1 MHAELARAFG
11 VVKLACARTNRA
23 LGVWD
28 GDDAKADAIERACRE
43 LADGQLDE
51 HIVVDRL
58 QGGAGTSTNMN
69 VNEVLANRALQILGE
84 PLGDYERVSPLDD
97 LNLHQSTNDT
107 YPTALRLAAIELLHR
122 LEEQIVALQE
132 AFQAKEKEFAHV
144 VKVGRTQYQDAV
156 LTTLGREMGAYAEAL
171 NRDRWRIYKCEER
184 LRVVNL
190 GGTAIGTGFAAPRQ
204 YIFRVVDVLRE
215 LTSIGF
221 ARAENLT
228 EATQNADVFVE
239 VSGILKAYAATL
251 LKISGDLRL
260 LSSGPEAGL
269 GEIRLPR
276 RQAGS
281 SIMPGKVNPV
291 IPEAV
296 SQAAMLVFGYDATI
310 ATAAGLGSLE
320 LNAFLPLVADCLL
333 ESLPP
338 AGRRRRSPA
347 PALRRGHRGRRGALR
362 ARTCEPPARRPRRWC
377 PRSATTPP
385 ATSPAAPRSAA
396 RPSATS
402 SSRTACSAPSSTTSC
417 SPPRPSAGWGRP
429 RPAAAAWKTRRTEE
443 TPMGLMDAPKGMRL
457 HIGIFGR
464 RNVGKSSLLNAIT
477 RQEVSIV
484 SDFAGTTTDPVE
496 KPMELL
502 PLGPVLFIDTA
513 GIDDVGVL
521 GELRAKRTMQVFD
534 RTDLGVLVTEAGSWG
549 EFEDGILDEFLE
561 RETPIV
567 VVFNKSDLGERRRR

>member
-1 MHAELARAFG
+1 MTDDVRIEHDLLGEVAVPAGSLHGVHTERALENFPLAGRPVHVELARAFG

-43 LADGQLDE
+43 LADGLLDE

-58 QGGAGTSTNMN
+58 QGGAGH
-69 VNEVLANRALQILGE
+69 EHQHERQRGARQPRPADPRRAE
-84 PLGDYERVSPLDD
+84 PGDYARVSPSDD

-107 YPTALRLAAIELLHR
+107 YPTALRLAAIDLLHR

-132 AFQAKEKEFAHV
+132 AFQAKEQEFAHV
-144 VKVGRTQYQDAV
+144 VKVGRTQGQDAV

-204 YIFRVVDVLRE
+204 YIFRVVDTLRE

-228 EATQNADVFVE
+228 EATQNVDVFVE
-239 VSGILKAYAATL
+239 VSGILKAHAATL

-296 SQAAMLVFGYDATI
+296 SQVALLVFGYDATI

-333 ESLPP
+333 ESLRLL
-338 AGRRRRSPA
+338 AGA
-347 PALRRGHRGRRGALR
+347 DEVLRRFCVEGIEADEERCAAQVRASSAAATALVPEIGYDAACDVARRAHERGATIR
-362 ARTCEPPARRPRRWC
+362 
-377 PRSATTPP
+377 
-385 ATSPAAPRSAA
+385 
-396 RPSATS
+396 
-402 SSRTACSAPSSTTSC
+402 
-417 SPPRPSAGWGRP
+417 
-429 RPAAAAWKTRRTEE
+429 
-443 TPMGLMDAPKGMRL
+443 
-457 HIGIFGR
+457 
-464 RNVGKSSLLNAIT
+464 
-477 RQEVSIV
+477 
-484 SDFAGTTTDPVE
+484 
-496 KPMELL
+496 
-502 PLGPVLFIDTA
+502 
-513 GIDDVGVL
+513 DVVV
-521 GELRAKRTMQVFD
+521 A
-534 RTDLGVLVTEAGSWG
+534 
-549 EFEDGILDEFLE
+549 DGILTAEQYDELLTAE
-561 RETPIV
+561 AVCRLGTPQTRGRGV
-567 VVFNKSDLGERRRR
+567 ED